1 MAGRANVND
10 VYENRIKCKFHFN
23 FELKDE
29 QVEVVESILRG
40 NHTVGVFPTG
50 FGKSVC
56 YLLPPLILDE
66 IEKSHHICIVISP
79 LKSLMLDQCKHN
91 DSHGISAAVIQGRDE
106 MSMEV
111 IEGMHFYLL

>member
-1 MAGRANVND
+1 M
-10 VYENRIKCKFHFN
+10 
-23 FELKDE
+23 
-29 QVEVVESILRG
+29 
-40 NHTVGVFPTG
+40 
-50 FGKSVC
+50 C

-91 DSHGISAAVIQGRDE
+91 DSHGISAAVIQGRDD

-111 IEGMHFYLL
+111 IEGMHFCLHMLTVHDYFSLTLNK